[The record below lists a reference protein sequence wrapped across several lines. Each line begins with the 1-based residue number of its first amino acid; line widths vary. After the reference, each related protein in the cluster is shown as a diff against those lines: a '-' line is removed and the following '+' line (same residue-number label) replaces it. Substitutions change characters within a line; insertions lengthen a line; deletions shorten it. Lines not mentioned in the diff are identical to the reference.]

1 MAGMTYSVK
10 GVALTEQFEAAS
22 GPSLV
27 AYADKLA
34 GGKPTVGWGHTG
46 PDVVVGA
53 IWTRAQ
59 CEEALQ
65 NDIHWASNVV
75 NALVH
80 ISLTQGEFDALV
92 DFTYNVGS
100 GNFASSTML
109 KLLNAHC
116 VAQAALE
123 FEKWDKAKGVVI
135 AGLLRR
141 RIAEQTEF
149 NQ

>member
-1 MAGMTYSVK
+1 MAGMTYSLK
-10 GVALTEQFEAAS
+10 GAALTESFEAAS
-22 GPSLV
+22 GPVLV
-27 AYADKLA
+27 AYADHLA

-46 PDVVVGA
+46 PDVKVGA
-53 IWTRAQ
+53 VWTRAM
-59 CEEALQ
+59 CEEALM

-75 NALVH
+75 NNLVH

-109 KLLNAHC
+109 KLLNQNEI
-116 VAQAALE
+116 AQAALE
-123 FEKWDKAKGVVI
+123 FEKWDKAKGVVV

-141 RIAEQTEF
+141 RTAEQALF
-149 NQ
+149 NS

>member
-1 MAGMTYSVK
+1 MAGMTYSLK
-10 GVALTEQFEAAS
+10 GAALTESFEAAS
-22 GPSLV
+22 GPVLV
-27 AYADKLA
+27 AYADHLA

-46 PDVVVGA
+46 PDVVVGTT
-53 IWTRAQ
+53 WTRAQ
-59 CEEALQ
+59 CEEALM

-75 NALVH
+75 NSLVH

-109 KLLNAHC
+109 KLLNTHC
-116 VAQAALE
+116 ITQAAME
-123 FEKWDKAKGVVI
+123 FEKWDKAKGVVV

-141 RIAEQTEF
+141 RIAEKTEF
-149 NQ
+149 NS

>member
-1 MAGMTYSVK
+1 MGMTYSLK

-53 IWTRAQ
+53 VWTRAQ

-65 NDIHWASNVV
+65 NDIHWAANVV
-75 NALVH
+75 NSLVH

-100 GNFASSTML
+100 GNFASSTTL
-109 KLLNAHC
+109 KLLNASRI
-116 VAQAALE
+116 AEAAEE
-123 FEKWDKAKGVVI
+123 FLKWDRARGVVV

-141 RIAEQTEF
+141 RVAEQAEF
-149 NQ
+149 KLT

>member
-1 MAGMTYSVK
+1 MAGMTYSLK
-10 GVALTEQFEAAS
+10 GAALTESFEAAS
-22 GPSLV
+22 GPVLV
-27 AYADKLA
+27 AYADHLA

-46 PDVVVGA
+46 LGVVVGA
-53 IWTRAQ
+53 TWTRAQ
-59 CEEALQ
+59 CEEALM

-75 NALVH
+75 NSLVH

-109 KLLNAHC
+109 KLLNQNEI
-116 VAQAALE
+116 AQAALE
-123 FEKWDKAKGVVI
+123 FEKWDKAKGVVV

-141 RIAEQTEF
+141 RYAEKEEF
-149 NQ
+149 NS

>member
-1 MAGMTYSVK
+1 MAGMTYSLK
-10 GVALTEQFEAAS
+10 GAALTESFEAAA

-53 IWTRAQ
+53 VWTRAM
-59 CEEALQ
+59 CEEALM

-75 NALVH
+75 NSLVH

-92 DFTYNVGS
+92 DFCYNVGS

-109 KLLNAHC
+109 KLLNTNC
-116 VAQAALE
+116 LAAAANE
-123 FEKWDKAKGVVI
+123 FEKWSRAKGVVV

-141 RIAEQTEF
+141 RLAEKTEF
-149 NQ
+149 NS